1 MEWDQITDRW
11 AAMTYRLRGNMAP
24 SPKEITGRHQPSQGA
39 PRAPSAEAPGPV
51 TVRLAANDH
60 SQPLRR

>member
-11 AAMTYRLRGNMAP
+11 AAMTYRLRGNMTP
-24 SPKEITGRHQPSQGA
+24 SPKEITGGHQASQSA
-39 PRAPSAEAPGPV
+39 PRVAAAEARDPV
-51 TVRLAANDH
+51 TVRLTANDR